1 MSDSAYIFDVDAGN
15 FADIVVQ
22 NSQQVPVLVDFW
34 AEWCGPCQ
42 SLMPLLAKL
51 AEEFQGKFILAKVN
65 SDQQQ
70 ELAAQFGVRSL
81 PTVMVFRHGE
91 MVDQFMGALP
101 ESDIRKLLAK
111 HIARESDAML
121 EKALEILAAGDVD
134 TALQMMRDAAA
145 SDPENFTIHKTYARV
160 LIETGNPD
168 DAAAVL
174 KALPADVRL
183 EDDVKALEAS
193 LEFID
198 IASAHPDVKLLL
210 ANIEKDAADCE
221 SRYALAAHKLLHGDM
236 DGAMEQLFEV
246 MKRDR
251 AFHDDAGHKGLLR
264 VFELLGNQGELV
276 SKYRKLMARVLF

>member
-1 MSDSAYIFDVDAGN
+1 MSESTFIFDVDAGN
-15 FADIVVQ
+15 FSDIVIQ
-22 NSQQVPVLVDFW
+22 KSQQVPVLVDFW

-65 SDQQQ
+65 SDNNQ
-70 ELAAQFGVRSL
+70 ELASQFGVRSL

-91 MVDQFMGALP
+91 IVDQFMGALP
-101 ESDIRKLLAK
+101 EPEIRTLLAK
-111 HIARESDAML
+111 HVARESDIML
-121 EKALEILAAGDVD
+121 EQALQTLAEGDIEG
-134 TALQMMRDAAA
+134 ALQMMRDAAT
-145 SDPENFTIHKTYARV
+145 SDPDNFTIHKTYARV

-174 KALPADVRL
+174 KALPADVRME
-183 EDDVKALEAS
+183 EDVRALEAS
-193 LEFID
+193 LEFIHV
-198 IASAHPDVKLLL
+198 AQAHPDVKALQ
-210 ANIEKDAADCE
+210 ANIENDPADCE

-236 DGAMEQLFEV
+236 DGAMEQLLEI

-251 AFHDDAGHKGLLR
+251 SFNDDAGHRGLLR
-264 VFELLGNQGELV
+264 VFELLGNEGELV